1 METFQRVE
9 EQVDR
14 QIERRMLLAYGKVG
28 TPLCVAYAI
37 LAILYFDNKHL
48 DLIAAASV
56 AATCMIAYSMARD
69 GISRWGRAAIP
80 LVLVVMFAAL
90 ARIDHGVTSVVYSIM
105 PAFVLIIRFLSG
117 GRAAVAFLVAS
128 LAWATAMVAIP
139 DLVFQPVGN
148 TQSQMSRVVII
159 ALSNFFSLWFA
170 GIPAE
175 MLRKALAE
183 TFGLAEDLERR
194 VQVRTTSLE
203 AARTELKTSHDEL
216 QRTNED
222 LEAFARSLT
231 HDLRAPLGTI
241 AAFTGIVLD
250 EDGRN
255 LSAESREFL
264 ARTLRATR
272 RMEDLIDAMLEFSR
286 SSVAPLSVSRIDLA
300 SIAREI
306 LEGMHLQEPDRR
318 VEIFLPEHA
327 WCQADP
333 VLMRTVMEILLSNA
347 WKYAGREEVSR
358 IEFLVESSDEGDS
371 FAIRDNGVGFD
382 MAHVHKLFAHFSRL
396 HSMDEFTGSGIGLA
410 NARRILER
418 HKGWIRA
425 EGEIDVGATI
435 RFGIPQEPPTAP

>member
-14 QIERRMLLAYGKVG
+14 QIERRLLLAYGKVG
-28 TPLCVAYAI
+28 TPLCVAYSI

-56 AATCMIAYSMARD
+56 AATCLIAYFMARN

-117 GRAAVAFLVAS
+117 SRAAVAFLVVS
-128 LAWATAMVAIP
+128 LAWASAMVAMP
-139 DLVFQPVGN
+139 ELVHEPVGN
-148 TQSQMSRVVII
+148 TQAQLSRVVII

-175 MLRKALAE
+175 MLRKALGD
-183 TFGLAEDLERR
+183 TFGLAADLERR

-203 AARTELKTSHDEL
+203 SARSELKASHDEL

-255 LSAESREFL
+255 LSGESKEFL
-264 ARTLRATR
+264 GRTLRATR

-286 SSVAPLSVSRIDLA
+286 SSAAPLSMSRIDLA

-306 LEGMHLQEPDRR
+306 LEGMQLQEPDRR
-318 VEIFLPEHA
+318 VEISVPDHA
-327 WCQADP
+327 WCWADP
-333 VLMRTVMEILLSNA
+333 VLMRTVLEILFSNA
-347 WKYAGREEVSR
+347 WKYSARREVAR
-358 IEFLVESSDEGDS
+358 IAFVVESPSGLE
-371 FAIRDNGVGFD
+371 FAVRDNGAGFD

-396 HSMDEFTGSGIGLA
+396 HSMEEFSGSGIGLA

-418 HKGWIRA
+418 HGGWIRA
-425 EGEIDVGATI
+425 EGETDVGATI
-435 RFGIPQEPPTAP
+435 RFALPPGPAPEA